1 MFFKRFKIMY
11 ADRPLTLVNAR
22 SKAMP
27 DVTQARQP
35 HAARIGR
42 STASGLGLAMTL
54 VGIMTLNGCTT
65 APPPSTTKVTGPVDK
80 VVVRKSQRQLE
91 LVSGGKV
98 VRQYRVALGGA
109 PVGHKYREGDQR
121 TPEGSYKLNWRNPKS
136 NFYKAIHISYPS
148 SKDRAISRERGY
160 SNPGGMIMI
169 HGLPNYIQSESMRQ
183 QYASRDWTQ
192 GCIAVQNDEMDE
204 IWSLVKD
211 GTPIQIM
218 P

>member
-1 MFFKRFKIMY
+1 MHV
-11 ADRPLTLVNAR
+11 DRSLNPINAHPESMLMTVR
-22 SKAMP
+22 VES
-27 DVTQARQP
+27 QAA
-35 HAARIGR
+35 AARIR
-42 STASGLGLAMTL
+42 RLAASGLALALTLAGLLA
-54 VGIMTLNGCTT
+54 LNGCTT
-65 APPPSTTKVTGPVDK
+65 APPPTTQFSGPIDK

-91 LVSGGKV
+91 LLSGGRV

-121 TPEGSYKLNWRNPKS
+121 TPEGSYKLNWRNPNS

-148 SKDRAISRERGY
+148 SKDRAASRQLGY

-183 QYASRDWTQ
+183 QYANRDWTQ
-192 GCIAVQNDEMDE
+192 GCIAVQNHEMDE